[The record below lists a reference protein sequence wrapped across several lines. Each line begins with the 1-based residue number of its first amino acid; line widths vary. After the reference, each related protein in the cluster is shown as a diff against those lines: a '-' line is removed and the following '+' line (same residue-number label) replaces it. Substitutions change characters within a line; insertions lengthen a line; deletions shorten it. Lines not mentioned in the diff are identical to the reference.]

1 MTGSQRLLIRDP
13 LDLSPVMAA
22 VGDGAVA
29 RSSMRSRSA
38 AATEETQVKLF
49 SFFEELAEPV
59 KKLVQ
64 TAWRSRGKLAHD
76 VKAYVVLF
84 ASMLYSMP
92 SRALRVVQ
100 NPKLHALLAEE
111 EDPQALAAVLAGS
124 GGALCLGSVGAVIGA
139 TVGSAFG
146 LCLGAVP
153 ALFTF
158 GLSLPV
164 GAVLGGAGGVLCG
177 ALTGS
182 SAGFVG
188 GASSG
193 IFFAYFRREI
203 RSSAVYVSAKL
214 YDVYDLFVARP
225 TNAVKAA
232 NRKVRDGVR
241 NSAVYTKDKALK
253 STEFMKSAAAN
264 RQVQVSALG
273 AGAGSIAL
281 GTAGAA
287 AGALGGGTV
296 GALVGLVPA
305 VFTFGLS
312 IPIGI
317 AVGGATGLVTGG
329 AVGSGV
335 GFAGG
340 GGLACLAYRQRGLP
354 GNVFHYASSRLGY
367 GDDEH

>member
-1 MTGSQRLLIRDP
+1 
-13 LDLSPVMAA
+13 MAE
-22 VGDGAVA
+22 VEPRTRT
-29 RSSMRSRSA
+29 RSGG
-38 AATEETQVKLF
+38 TDETQVKLF

-59 KKLVQ
+59 RKLAH

-76 VKAYVVLF
+76 VKAYVMLF
-84 ASMLYSMP
+84 TSMVCSMP
-92 SRALRVVQ
+92 ARALRVVQ
-100 NPKLHALLAEE
+100 NPKLQALLAEE
-111 EDPQALAAVLAGS
+111 EDPQALAAVLGGS
-124 GGALCLGSVGAVIGA
+124 GGGLCLGSVGAVIGA
-139 TVGSAFG
+139 TVGAACG

-164 GAVLGGAGGVLCG
+164 GCALGGLAGTATG

-188 GASSG
+188 GATSG
-193 IFFAYFRREI
+193 MFFAYFRIEI
-203 RSSAVYVSAKL
+203 RSAVVFVSAKL

-241 NSAVYTKDKALK
+241 SSAVYTKDKAK
-253 STEFMKSAAAN
+253 ASADFVKSAASN
-264 RQVQVSALG
+264 REVQVSALG
-273 AGAGSIAL
+273 AGCGSIAL

-287 AGALGGGTV
+287 AGACGGGLV
-296 GALVGLVPA
+296 GGLVGLVPA

-317 AVGGATGLVTGG
+317 AVGGTTGLVAGG
-329 AVGSGV
+329 AAGSGL

-354 GNVFHYASSRLGY
+354 GSVFHYASSRLGFA
-367 GDDEH
+367 DEKQL

>member
-1 MTGSQRLLIRDP
+1 
-13 LDLSPVMAA
+13 MAA
-22 VGDGAVA
+22 VTNSDGMLT
-29 RSSMRSRSA
+29 RSSVRRSA
-38 AATEETQVKLF
+38 GTPEETQVKLF

-59 KKLVQ
+59 RKLVQ

-76 VKAYVVLF
+76 VKAYVLLF
-84 ASMLYSMP
+84 ASMVCSMP

-100 NPKLHALLAEE
+100 NPKLHTLLAEE

-139 TVGSAFG
+139 TVGSATG
-146 LCLGAVP
+146 LCFGAIP

-164 GAVLGGAGGVLCG
+164 AAVLGGLGGILCG

-193 IFFAYFRREI
+193 MFFAYFRIEI
-203 RSSAVYVSAKL
+203 RSAAVYVSAKL

-241 NSAVYTKDKALK
+241 HSAVYTKDKALK
-253 STEFMKSAAAN
+253 STEFMKNAAAN
-264 RQVQVSALG
+264 RHVQVSAMG

-287 AGALGGGTV
+287 AGACGGGV
-296 GALVGLVPA
+296 MGGLVGLVPA

-317 AVGGATGLVTGG
+317 AVGGTTGLLAGG

-354 GNVFHYASSRLGY
+354 GTLFHFASSRLGFT
-367 GDDEH
+367 GDEE